1 MLLNVIYYLYLG
13 LSKKVNR
20 AVLYKS
26 KYILEQV
33 HNKIPHPP
41 IPTHTLVRPPI
52 RPTMTNNRAR
62 VLVKVPVRDQ
72 SPL

>member
-52 RPTMTNNRAR
+52 TNNRAR